1 MHCCSKLIFPLQIAT
16 PDHNVF
22 VITGPNM
29 GGKTVY
35 IKMIAVLQVM
45 AQVGCFIPAADVQ
58 LRICDKLFSRIGFED
73 NIDKGISS
81 FGMEVEQMSFILNNV
96 TPNSLVIIDE
106 LGRGTNPGEGQ
117 EWAWQMC
124 EQLAKLKGLQNDGQ
138 FYVDDTTR
146 VEQNGSSTIIE
157 TVRRPLKC
165 ISSPFIYLTT
175 HFLELTKLSDKF
187 HNVAK

>member
-1 MHCCSKLIFPLQIAT
+1 
-16 PDHNVF
+16 
-22 VITGPNM
+22 M

-45 AQVGCFIPAADVQ
+45 AQIGCFIPASEAQ
-58 LRICDKLFSRIGFED
+58 FRICDRLFSRIGFED
-73 NIDKGISS
+73 SIDKGISS

-124 EQLAKLKGLQNDGQ
+124 EQLAVLKGYQSNGN
-138 FYVDDTTR
+138 FYVDDSRQQQT
-146 VEQNGSSTIIE
+146 GDSTLE
-157 TVRRPLKC
+157 TRRPLRS
-165 ISSPFIYLTT
+165 ISSPFVYVTT
-175 HFLELTKLSDKF
+175 HFMELTKLADKF
-187 HNVAK
+187 YNIIK